1 MQTMSCIAAIEKNY
15 TTGREVSIILA
26 RELDSHAQLHI
37 KLWTTVNIEMVIL
50 CEFHSV
56 ITVNRTNAD
65 VHRTAINGCDLFHS
79 LSSWLLR
86 FSLVIV
92 GDDDLNY
99 LFNWFA
105 HWYGLD
111 KSIDSIYLV
120 FAPPQWCVVLRKVV
134 SPGIWYELG
143 SCFLKEALDL
153 FIEIVEFVRI
163 KKCLWLSMRT
173 PLFYLIYQF
182 EHFVRTEIY
191 PAVGAKL
198 TQNTRH
204 IISKTYQR
212 GQHSRLPNRQ
222 QFNSM
227 NHN

>member
-1 MQTMSCIAAIEKNY
+1 
-15 TTGREVSIILA
+15 
-26 RELDSHAQLHI
+26 
-37 KLWTTVNIEMVIL
+37 MVIL

-99 LFNWFA
+99 LFNWFGA
-105 HWYGLD
+105 LIWIGQINWLD
-111 KSIDSIYLV
+111 LFSV
-120 FAPPQWCVVLRKVV
+120 RATPMMCCAAKVV

>member
-1 MQTMSCIAAIEKNY
+1 MHNY
-15 TTGREVSIILA
+15 T
-26 RELDSHAQLHI
+26 
-37 KLWTTVNIEMVIL
+37 
-50 CEFHSV
+50 
-56 ITVNRTNAD
+56 
-65 VHRTAINGCDLFHS
+65 
-79 LSSWLLR
+79 
-86 FSLVIV
+86 
-92 GDDDLNY
+92 LNY
-99 LFNWFA
+99 EQQSTSKWSFYASSIRWSQSIEQMLMFIEQKSMDAIFFIHYHRDYCDFHWWLWVTTIWTIFLTDSA

>member
-1 MQTMSCIAAIEKNY
+1 MHSYTLNYEQQSTSKWSFYASSIRWSQSIEQMLMFIEQKSMDAIFFIHY
-15 TTGREVSIILA
+15 
-26 RELDSHAQLHI
+26 Q
-37 KLWTTVNIEMVIL
+37 
-50 CEFHSV
+50 
-56 ITVNRTNAD
+56 
-65 VHRTAINGCDLFHS
+65 

>member
-99 LFNWFA
+99 LFNWFGA
-105 HWYGLD
+105 L
-111 KSIDSIYLV
+111 
-120 FAPPQWCVVLRKVV
+120 
-134 SPGIWYELG
+134 IWIG
-143 SCFLKEALDL
+143 QINWLDL
-153 FIEIVEFVRI
+153 FSVRATPMMCCAAQSCI
-163 KKCLWLSMRT
+163 ARHLIRIRLVLFEGGFGFIHRNCRIRSNKKM
-173 PLFYLIYQF
+173 PLTVNENSSVLF
-182 EHFVRTEIY
+182 
-191 PAVGAKL
+191 
-198 TQNTRH
+198 N
-204 IISKTYQR
+204 ISIRAFCANRNIPSCWCKTHPKYEA
-212 GQHSRLPNRQ
+212 H
-222 QFNSM
+222 
-227 NHN
+227 HK